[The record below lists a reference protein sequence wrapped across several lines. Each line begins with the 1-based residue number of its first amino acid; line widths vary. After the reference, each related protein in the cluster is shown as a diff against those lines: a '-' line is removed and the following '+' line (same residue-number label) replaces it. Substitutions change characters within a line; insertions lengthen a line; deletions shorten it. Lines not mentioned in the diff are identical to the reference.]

1 MPSSSH
7 LISNVKSC
15 DIRVHQIPSKSLK
28 VAKAVREG
36 NTTVFIDDK
45 GKIYSTGIQNGFA
58 FTPSWSARE
67 KFANTYKALVKL
79 GVIPEA
85 DAAEHLRQA
94 QEIAARQDRK
104 WEVDAIKKN
113 AEKLGLK
120 FTAAQLKKLESN

>member
-1 MPSSSH
+1 MSS
-7 LISNVKSC
+7 VKSC
-15 DIRVHQIPSKSLK
+15 DITVHQIPSKPIK

-36 NTTVFIDDK
+36 NITVFLDDK
-45 GKIYSTGIQNGFA
+45 GRIYSTGIQKGFA
-58 FTPSWSARE
+58 FTPGWSARE

-94 QEIAARQDRK
+94 QEIDARQKRK

-113 AEKLGLK
+113 AENLGLK